1 MLAWHVTHALSDR
14 RVVAACPED
23 LRVVARTVLAAGGDA
38 LLAFRASDNHV
49 HTVLAGG
56 RAEAGVFA
64 RAVANALHNRL
75 RLPVPFE
82 PTDFRPIRVQ
92 GHLQNAFAYV
102 LGNAAHHGATHD
114 RFFEASN
121 LPDLLGLRSL
131 GAASRTRVRAML
143 PRVDRAVLLGVLGV
157 DALTPA
163 FAPDLLVAAT
173 CAAAALPSLVSLRP
187 EAVTARIAAMH
198 VATPHLPIVA
208 LDELLE
214 VSTRTGRRLRSEPR
228 DEALILAIGL
238 QIDLRLRLGVI
249 AADAPFLAV
258 VGGG

>member
-14 RVVAACPED
+14 RVVASCPED
-23 LRVVARTVLAAGGDA
+23 LRVVARTVLAAVGDE

-49 HTVLAGG
+49 HTVFAGG
-56 RAEAGVFA
+56 RAAAGAFA

-75 RLPVPFE
+75 QLPVPFE

-92 GHLQNAFAYV
+92 GHLQNAFGYV

-131 GAASRTRVRAML
+131 GAASRARVRAML
-143 PRVDRAVLLGVLGV
+143 PRVDRAALLALFGV

-163 FAPDLLVAAT
+163 FAPDLLIEAT

-187 EAVTARIAAMH
+187 EAVAARIAAMH
-198 VATPHLPIVA
+198 VATPHLPIAAVDA
-208 LDELLE
+208 LLA
-214 VSTRTGRRLRSEPR
+214 VSTRTGRRFRSEPR
-228 DEALILAIGL
+228 DEALIVAIGL
-238 QIDLRLRLGVI
+238 QIDLRLRLGMI
-249 AADAPFLAV
+249 PADAPFLARA
-258 VGGG
+258 GAG